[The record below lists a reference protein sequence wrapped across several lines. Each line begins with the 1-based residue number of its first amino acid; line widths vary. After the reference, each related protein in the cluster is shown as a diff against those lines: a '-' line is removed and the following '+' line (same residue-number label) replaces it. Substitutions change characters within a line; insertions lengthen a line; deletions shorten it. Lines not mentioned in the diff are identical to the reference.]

1 MDFVTSVIIIV
12 VCLIFSA
19 AFSGSETALLK
30 LDPAEIDDEVSR
42 KGGPALAA
50 VRELIRSSS
59 RFLVTILLGNNVVNI
74 LAASVA
80 SAMAVHYL
88 GRDLGLTVSTIT
100 LTIIVLIFAEIIP
113 KAVAARSPHRIA
125 EIVGMPLY
133 LLQILLTPVYW
144 LFTKTVEPLV
154 RRLAGEERDS
164 QSTAEKMFRLA
175 RNLRVNDHGAVSPES
190 LVASAARLADTRA
203 GDVMVPRT
211 KIFSLPLSMPVATAL
226 DSVLSERFSR
236 VPVHQGNLDNTIG
249 SVHLRDLV
257 ELARGSSDGLAS
269 IIKPVLRV
277 PERTSLLELLNT
289 MQKRSIHLC
298 LVKDE
303 FNQTLGL
310 VTMEDVLEELVG
322 EIRDE
327 FDAEELSL
335 LRRIDDDHWEAEA
348 DVLVLDFNRETGW
361 DIDAEKGERLGGLI
375 LNGLGRLPK
384 PGDVLDVDAYRFE
397 AIALDGNVLKRV
409 RVTRLHAN
417 QAEAA
422 QQAPG
427 NSDKT

>member
-1 MDFVTSVIIIV
+1 MDFITSIIIIV

-30 LDPAEIDDEVSR
+30 LDPHELDDELSE

-88 GRDLGLTVSTIT
+88 GRDVGLTVSTIA

-113 KAVAARSPHRIA
+113 KAVAARSPHKIA
-125 EIVGMPLY
+125 AIVGMPLY
-133 LLQILLTPVYW
+133 LLQILLTPLYW

-154 RRLAGEERDS
+154 RRLAGEERES

-175 RNLRVNDHGAVSPES
+175 RTLKVDDHGAVSAES

-203 GDVMVPRT
+203 ADVMVPKS
-211 KIFSLPLSMPVATAL
+211 KIFSLPLSTPVATAL
-226 DSVLSERFSR
+226 DNVLAERFSR

-257 ELARGSSDGLAS
+257 ELAKRDGERLAS
-269 IIKPVLRV
+269 IVKPVLRV

-298 LVKDE
+298 LVKNE

-335 LRRIDDDHWEAEA
+335 LRRINDDCWDAEA
-348 DVLVLDFNRETGW
+348 DTLVLDFNRQSGW
-361 DIDAEKGERLGGLI
+361 QIDAEKGERLGGLMFH
-375 LNGLGRLPK
+375 GLGHPPK
-384 PGDVLDVDAYRFE
+384 PGDTLDIGAHRLE
-397 AIALDGNVLKRV
+397 AIAFDNKLLKRV
-409 RVTRLHAN
+409 RITRLKTEHT
-417 QAEAA
+417 EAVEKPD
-422 QQAPG
+422 QQ
-427 NSDKT
+427 DKT

>member
-1 MDFVTSVIIIV
+1 MDFFTSIIIIV

-30 LDPAEIDDEVSR
+30 LDPHELDDELSE

-80 SAMAVHYL
+80 SAMAVQYL
-88 GRDLGLTVSTIT
+88 GRDVGLTVSTIA

-113 KAVAARSPHRIA
+113 KAVAARSPHKIA
-125 EIVGMPLY
+125 AIVGMPLY
-133 LLQILLTPVYW
+133 LLQILLTPLYW

-154 RRLAGEERDS
+154 RRLAGEERES

-175 RNLRVNDHGAVSPES
+175 RTLKVDDHGAVSPES

-203 GDVMVPRT
+203 ADVMVPKS
-211 KIFSLPLSMPVATAL
+211 KIFSLPLSTPVATAL
-226 DSVLSERFSR
+226 DNVLAERFSR

-257 ELARGSSDGLAS
+257 ELARRDGEGLAS
-269 IIKPVLRV
+269 IVKPVLRV
-277 PERTSLLELLNT
+277 PERTSLLDLLNT

-298 LVKDE
+298 LVKNE

-335 LRRIDDDHWEAEA
+335 LRRTKDGSWEAEA
-348 DVLVLDFNRETGW
+348 DTLVMDFNRQSGW
-361 DIDAEKGERLGGLI
+361 QIDAEKGERLGGLMFH
-375 LNGLGRLPK
+375 GVGHPPK
-384 PGDVLDVDAYRFE
+384 PGDALDIGAYRLEASAFE
-397 AIALDGNVLKRV
+397 NKLLKRV
-409 RVTRLHAN
+409 RITRLKTEHT
-417 QAEAA
+417 EAVEKPD
-422 QQAPG
+422 QQ
-427 NSDKT
+427 DKT